1 MIAGRSKADTE
12 RAKPEKWKRALQR
25 GLRAITPQIAVWGSC
40 SVLKHSLVLACP
52 LAQCSLLFPV
62 SWGWLCHRGT
72 LFLRR
77 VSCPGLPF
85 SPVLV
90 PVVESCSTHAAISAA
105 GPGSGQQRRNTLK
118 KTLNPHQCGASP
130 SSLSKDDSLF

>member
-1 MIAGRSKADTE
+1 MEAGFTE
-12 RAKPEKWKRALQR
+12 GITCHNASDSSVGIL
-25 GLRAITPQIAVWGSC
+25 LRVKTQPGFSLPISTTLSAVSSDSGE
-40 SVLKHSLVLACP
+40 
-52 LAQCSLLFPV
+52 

-90 PVVESCSTHAAISAA
+90 PVVELCSTHAAISAA